1 MSEIPE
7 IQPTDETP
15 EIEGGE
21 AGELTILEPKDQAI
35 LWEQVAANAEK
46 MFEAKK
52 KIWRLILN
60 IAKPGDWMVFA
71 SKEKRKASI
80 GYAGALR
87 IASMIGI
94 SFVDWSKEKETGRD
108 DKGEWYRYDM
118 ECTAVL
124 GNRKVRVY
132 GRAGSRDKFFG
143 TVGGEFKE
151 LYQINEGDVRMAA
164 WHNSQ
169 KEGVRALLGLHAI
182 PPEELE
188 AAGVKLENASSYAF
202 KSKDEKAEATKVVT
216 IKVGAMSSK
225 DGKSAK
231 GAWTKY
237 LIKAV
242 TGEWYS
248 TFSKSITD
256 TAKAAQEMGLNVV
269 INYNISDFG
278 NEIISLT
285 TEAQNGTANS

>member
-1 MSEIPE
+1 MAEE
-7 IQPTDETP
+7 KTIQETEDA

-21 AGELTILEPKDQAI
+21 AGELTVLEPKDQAI

-71 SKEKRKASI
+71 SKDRRKASI

-143 TVGGEFKE
+143 TISGEFKE

-164 WHNSQ
+164 WHNVQ

-188 AAGVKLENASSYAF
+188 AAGVKLDTAGSYAF
-202 KSKDEKAEATKVVT
+202 KSKDEKAAETQVAK
-216 IKVGAMSSK
+216 IKVGSITSR

-237 LIKAV
+237 TIKSV
-242 TGEWYS
+242 TGEGYS
-248 TFSKSITD
+248 TFSKTVAEE
-256 TAKAAQEMGLNVV
+256 AKKAQDLGLAVN

-285 TEAQNGTANS
+285 TEVQDATANS